1 MSKRILLKISG
12 ESLMGSSNYGIDVS
26 TINKIS
32 NEIKN
37 VYKKKY
43 QICLIIGGGNILE
56 ELKVLQKE

>member
-1 MSKRILLKISG
+1 MPERILLKISG
-12 ESLMGSSNYGIDVS
+12 ESLMGSSNFGIDVS

-43 QICLIIGGGNILE
+43 QICLIIGGGNILGA
-56 ELKVLQKE
+56 LKVLQRV